1 MHTDFFRFVLFQRTG
16 VRLFLCD
23 TDFRQ
28 HVENGFTFY
37 FQLSGQ
43 IVDSN
48 LTHSPLS
55 SSNSVPLS
63 LHRNLTEKPAISLRR

>member
-1 MHTDFFRFVLFQRTG
+1 MLANFFGFVLFQGTG
-16 VRLFLCD
+16 MRFLLGD
-23 TDFRQ
+23 ADFGQ
-28 HVENGFTFY
+28 YIENGFALD

-63 LHRNLTEKPAISLRR
+63 LHCNLTV